1 MPAKRTARLPDPRR
15 PHHPSPTSATAVSQA
30 LRGNESLASLLA
42 RVAESRRRFD
52 TIVPLL
58 PEGMRADVQP
68 GPLDDTQ
75 WSLLAGNGAAAAKLR
90 QLLPAIQAAL
100 GDAGLPA
107 REAKVK
113 VLVRR

>member
-1 MPAKRTARLPDPRR
+1 MPAKPAAPPPRPPATAQ
-15 PHHPSPTSATAVSQA
+15 AVSQA
-30 LRGNESLASLLA
+30 IRSHASLAGLLA
-42 RVAESRRRFD
+42 RVAESQQRFD

-58 PEGMRADVQP
+58 PAGLRTDVQP
-68 GPLDDTQ
+68 GPLDDTD
-75 WSLLAGNGAAAAKLR
+75 WLLLAHNGSAAAKLR

-100 GDAGLPA
+100 GAAGLPS